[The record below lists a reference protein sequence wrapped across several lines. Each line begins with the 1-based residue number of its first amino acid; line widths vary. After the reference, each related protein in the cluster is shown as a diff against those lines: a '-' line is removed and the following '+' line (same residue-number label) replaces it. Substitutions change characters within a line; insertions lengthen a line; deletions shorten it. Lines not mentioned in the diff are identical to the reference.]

1 MVDLY
6 RPASEFTSVQL
17 QASNDTTLLVEL
29 NERVFVAV
37 IIARTE
43 TYVLDVTSPLEKLD
57 QLLTADRLMNV
68 DNQQRPANLFD
79 ATGIVRY
86 G

>member
-79 ATGIVRY
+79 ATGIVSY